1 MSSAKSGSGQT
12 SGQTSSN
19 SSGADGAFSA
29 LMAGMQ
35 FGSQA
40 GSAYAAYNMQKLQ
53 NKFAREDALAAITL
67 DREILIRR
75 STEEARAYTQQNL
88 DIQRRSMEAESSANV
103 QMAEAGVGGI
113 TVKRLLDNISRQE
126 AKINSRAKETYQSR
140 QKNIDDQFTRAAQT
154 MVARMQGLSPP
165 SEPNY
170 LAMAAGSFGPSM
182 ASTNAADNFDSWWEG
197 VFD

>member
-1 MSSAKSGSGQT
+1 MSSAKSSGSGDGSF
-12 SGQTSSN
+12 SG
-19 SSGADGAFSA
+19 

-40 GSAYAAYNMQKLQ
+40 GAAYAAYNMQKLQ
-53 NKFAREDALAAITL
+53 NEFAREDALAAITL

-88 DIQRRSMEAESSANV
+88 DLQRRSMEAESSANV

-126 AKINSRAKETYQSR
+126 AKISSRAKETYQSR